1 MRQQDVEQKGAK
13 IGHAIFWMWVIS
25 ILLTCFFYAA
35 CSIPVRL
42 ANERDAENKP
52 IPVLATL
59 DGKATTTDDTGKKT
73 ETVFHPAEVKPVPDP
88 TNSWVSLLMPLLGLI
103 PGIGGTLAVL
113 LPRYLAA
120 RTAVKE
126 VVAGVQEWKSDMSE
140 DEKKEFNETLGAK
153 QSPKT
158 KDIIARHK
166 GKK

>member
-1 MRQQDVEQKGAK
+1 MREQISVEQKGRKVGTFVFFLFCA
-13 IGHAIFWMWVIS
+13 AI
-25 ILLTCFFYAA
+25 LATA
-35 CSIPVRL
+35 CAIPIRV

-59 DGKATTTDDTGKKT
+59 DGSATTTDDAGKKT
-73 ETVFHPAEVKPVPDP
+73 QTVFHPAEVKPVPTPGFDFAA
-88 TNSWVSLLMPLLGLI
+88 LLMPLLGLI
-103 PGIGGTLAVL
+103 PGVGGTLALL
-113 LPRYLAA
+113 LPRLLAA

-126 VVAGVQEWKSDMSE
+126 VVAGVQDWKSDMP
-140 DEKKEFNETLGAK
+140 EKEKAEFNATLAAK